1 MGPRRQSRQARRGSQ
16 GRGTTEPSGLLLRQV
31 PSGRAAQGALHPS
44 PQHPELGPGHRA
56 CSWPDS
62 NELGQQSS
70 ERAGATKIR
79 AAISTLCFE
88 YWLLLHFTL
97 MNKPFQGTPGGP
109 SACEQVIREVGTY
122 LDGYRKAD
130 AGTYGRCRELLPTA
144 IQNAK
149 RNRRSGGSSSTNVW
163 ELVERLQELR
173 TMRRKRF
180 PDGTRPFV
188 FGATLHRVRFGLSIA
203 AMAVT
208 LRRAAYPLLL
218 APSPRDSQVQP
229 RPSRGS
235 SRRRGGVRQMMPAS
249 GSPGRLGV
257 WPRCNARIRSRFRA
271 SGTPSRS
278 IRAPPGT
285 RVESCGCTYIWIPL
299 AASPAACPTTT
310 ANPTSSP
317 PISRPIHPTPT
328 SP

>member
-1 MGPRRQSRQARRGSQ
+1 MGDGSDGAQASVSTGS
-16 GRGTTEPSGLLLRQV
+16 LRLAGSWNDGALGAASSQV
-31 PSGRAAQGALHPS
+31 PGGRAAQGALHPS

-79 AAISTLCFE
+79 AAISTPCFE

-97 MNKPFQGTPGGP
+97 TNKPFQGTPGGP

-122 LDGYRKAD
+122 LEGYRKAD

-218 APSPRDSQVQP
+218 LTPSPRRQSSPTSAFARKQP
-229 RPSRGS
+229 PTG
-235 SRRRGGVRQMMPAS
+235 
-249 GSPGRLGV
+249 
-257 WPRCNARIRSRFRA
+257 W
-271 SGTPSRS
+271 GT
-278 IRAPPGT
+278 ADDAGFGKPGT
-285 RVESCGCTYIWIPL
+285 ARSLASMQCTN
-299 AASPAACPTTT
+299 T
-310 ANPTSSP
+310 
-317 PISRPIHPTPT
+317 
-328 SP
+328 